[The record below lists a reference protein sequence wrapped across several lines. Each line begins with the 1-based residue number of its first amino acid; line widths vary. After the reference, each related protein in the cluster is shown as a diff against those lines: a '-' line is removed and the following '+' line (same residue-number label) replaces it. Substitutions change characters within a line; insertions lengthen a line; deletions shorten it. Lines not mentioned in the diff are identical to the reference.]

1 MIMQKTPQLPEKP
14 QEVVIVVPPAE
25 PLPLD
30 KIRDV
35 VGAKN
40 VMGTCSG

>member
-1 MIMQKTPQLPEKP
+1 MREAPQLAGSP
-14 QEVVIVVPPAE
+14 QDVAIVVPPAE

-30 KIRDV
+30 KIQDV